1 MNISKFSLASKEKQ
15 SFFNMLSHLQS
26 RVTLKLM
33 RVLKVVPDNRTD
45 CACSFYEE
53 KMSVLHANVR
63 FVSEGG
69 LEPLCCTAP
78 HGGVDNKD
86 AGGIISI
93 MSPTQRELL

>member
-1 MNISKFSLASKEKQ
+1 MGTKVVPSCCYFVILTQPISCVAMKFKCRIIE
-15 SFFNMLSHLQS
+15 
-26 RVTLKLM
+26 
-33 RVLKVVPDNRTD
+33 VPDNRTD
-45 CACSFYEE
+45 YSCSFYEG
-53 KMSVLHANVR
+53 KMSVLHVNIR